1 MKKNNL
7 LTILGFVLFLLGF
20 VGIVVNLVG
29 LPFALTDWIYFIVG
43 RMLGFIFKLV
53 LVVAGIVLVVVA
65 NGKNDE
71 DTYDE
76 YFDGKTFK

>member
-1 MKKNNL
+1 MKKYNL
-7 LTILGFVLFLLGF
+7 FTILGFVLFLLGF

-29 LPFALTDWIYFIVG
+29 LPFALTDWVYFIVG
-43 RMLGFIFKLV
+43 RTFGFIFKIV
-53 LVVAGIVLVVVA
+53 LIITGLVLVVVA